1 MPSSTTTEGGTL
13 HMAAADAAPPLAP
26 TPTNWTQR
34 ALIGLFAIAVI
45 ALLKTAS
52 ALLVPIVAA
61 FVLTFVFAPVVRR
74 LSHHGITETVGAGIV
89 VVALLGT
96 TALAFSTLVGPATE
110 WWDRAPTTLA
120 QLLER
125 FDHLHIALPNTPKA
139 PPAVLSTR
147 QSRRAA
153 AASAAAAAASQADA
167 LPTESI
173 KEQLATEGVALT
185 RVLIGRLL
193 AFCVSAA
200 ATVILLYFLL
210 ASEHWVVSRS
220 VEAIPRRRARA
231 LFLGGLRSV
240 QREISHFFSALAVV
254 NFGVGL
260 AMVGATWW
268 LGLPNPVLW
277 GTVSGALNFI
287 PYLGPII
294 ASALLLLAGIVTF
307 DSVPA
312 MLAPAAALL
321 VIHGLESNFI
331 SPFFVGKRLSLS
343 PVSMC
348 LSVMFW
354 GWLWGIAGAV
364 MAVPILVAARA
375 VCKRRRSLRLWH
387 VYMEGS
393 LRPASSL
400 RALLRGKHRARS
412 A

>member
-1 MPSSTTTEGGTL
+1 MGTASTAVPVSVG
-13 HMAAADAAPPLAP
+13 
-26 TPTNWTQR
+26 QR
-34 ALIGLFAIAVI
+34 ALVGLFAIAVI

-61 FVLTFVFAPVVRR
+61 FVLTFVFAPVVRQLR
-74 LSHHGITETVGAGIV
+74 RHGITETVGAGIV

-96 TALAFSTLVGPATE
+96 MTLLFSTLVGPATE

-120 QLLER
+120 QLATR
-125 FDHLHIALPNTPKA
+125 FDHLGIVLPPNTPAA
-139 PPAVLSTR
+139 PATPLPSR
-147 QSRRAA
+147 QGRQRAA
-153 AASAAAAAASQADA
+153 ATTAVAASAASQSTT
-167 LPTESI
+167 LPSDSI

-193 AFCVSAA
+193 AFCVSVA

-240 QREISHFFSALAVV
+240 QREISHFLGAQAVV
-254 NFGVGL
+254 NLGVGL

-277 GTVSGALNFI
+277 GAVSGALNFI

-294 ASALLLLAGIVTF
+294 ASALLLMAGILTF
-307 DSVPA
+307 DTLPA
-312 MLAPAAALL
+312 MVAPAVALL
-321 VIHGLESNFI
+321 IFHSIESNFI

-375 VCKRRRSLRLWH
+375 VCKRRRSLRWWH
-387 VYMEGS
+387 IYMEGTA
-393 LRPASSL
+393 RPASSL
-400 RALLRGKHRARS
+400 RKLLRIKRQAEAPAVQAPRR
-412 A
+412 